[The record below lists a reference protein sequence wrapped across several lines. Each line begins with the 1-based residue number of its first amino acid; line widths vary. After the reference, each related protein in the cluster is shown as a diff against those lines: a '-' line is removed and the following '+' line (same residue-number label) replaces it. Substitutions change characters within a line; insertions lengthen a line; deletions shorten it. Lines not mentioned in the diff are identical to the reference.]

1 MGTDP
6 DKVKFDLELTRR
18 NFDHDEALVREIGGI
33 FIEDVPQLV
42 ERLTCLRHRLLSST
56 ADEQS
61 DQQGAIALREAKRI
75 AHSIKGLAATFGAE
89 PLVSLAREI
98 EEELAC
104 VSEERIA
111 AKVQRLTE
119 VALETVQHLAI
130 KLRLP
135 QDDHNASSDSRHR

>member
-6 DKVKFDLELTRR
+6 DEVKFDLELTRR
-18 NFDHDEALVREIGGI
+18 NFDHDEALVREIGVI

-42 ERLTCLRHRLLSST
+42 DQLTCLRDQLLSSQ
-56 ADEQS
+56 ADEQNV
-61 DQQGAIALREAKRI
+61 QQGAIALREAKRL

-104 VSEERIA
+104 MSEEHIA
-111 AKVQRLTE
+111 AKVQRLAE
-119 VALETVQHLAI
+119 VALDTVDHLAL

-135 QDDHNASSDSRHR
+135 TDDLG